1 MTVTEVL
8 FYFIAGVTVL
18 FALGVV
24 ATGKVAY
31 AAISLVFTLLAVAAL
46 YILLA
51 SEFLALVQVLLYAG
65 GVAVLLLFALMLTR
79 ARELVPELDGAQ
91 KPFAVVA
98 GLSLLGVLIATIFL
112 TTWPKAIVCPPL
124 GQKGEC
130 GPANTPVLINISA
143 IGDALFRTYALP
155 FEVASL
161 VLLVALVGAI
171 VLARSEDEEEEG
183 I

>member
-8 FYFIAGVTVL
+8 FYFIAGLTVL

-91 KPFAVVA
+91 KPFAIVA
-98 GLSLLGVLIATIFL
+98 GLSLMGVLIATIFL
-112 TTWPKAIVCPPL
+112 TTWPRKADS
-124 GQKGEC
+124 
-130 GPANTPVLINISA
+130 PALINFNA

-155 FEVASL
+155 FEVSSL
-161 VLLVALVGAI
+161 VLLVALIGAI

-183 I
+183 V

>member
-1 MTVTEVL
+1 MTVTEAI
-8 FYFIAGVTVL
+8 FYVIAAATVVSA
-18 FALGVV
+18 FGVV

-79 ARELVPELDGAQ
+79 ARELVPVLDGRQ
-91 KPFAVVA
+91 KPFAIVA
-98 GLSLLGVLIATIFL
+98 GLGLMGVLIATVY
-112 TTWPKAIVCPPL
+112 TTDWPRKANEP
-124 GQKGEC
+124 
-130 GPANTPVLINISA
+130 TLIGLNA
-143 IGDALFRTYALP
+143 IGDRLFRDFALP

-161 VLLVALVGAI
+161 VLLVALIGSI
-171 VLARSEDEEEEG
+171 VLARSEEEEAE
-183 I
+183 

>member
-8 FYFIAGVTVL
+8 FYFIAGATVL
-18 FALGVV
+18 SALGVV

-31 AAISLVFTLLAVAAL
+31 AAISLVFTLLAVAAV

-79 ARELVPELDGAQ
+79 ARELVPDLDGSQ

-98 GLSLLGVLIATIFL
+98 GLSLMGVLIATVFL
-112 TTWPKAIVCPPL
+112 TTWPRKAD
-124 GQKGEC
+124 E
-130 GPANTPVLINISA
+130 PALVNFNA
-143 IGDALFRTYALP
+143 IGDALFRTWTLP
-155 FEVASL
+155 FEVVSL

-171 VLARSEDEEEEG
+171 VLARSEDEEEEA
-183 I
+183 

>member
-8 FYFIAGVTVL
+8 FYFIAGLTVL
-18 FALGVV
+18 SALGVV

-31 AAISLVFTLLAVAAL
+31 AAISLVFTLLAVAAV

-79 ARELVPELDGAQ
+79 ARELLPELDGPQ

-112 TTWPKAIVCPPL
+112 TTWPRKADEPTV
-124 GQKGEC
+124 
-130 GPANTPVLINISA
+130 INLNA
-143 IGDALFRTYALP
+143 IGDALFRTWTLP
-155 FEVASL
+155 FEVVSL

-171 VLARSEDEEEEG
+171 VLARSDEEEEEA
-183 I
+183 